1 MEKETEIKFKVDKSF
16 LSKIKYIKLTPYNEE
31 DEYFFTQK
39 MIDEDTYLRFRKK
52 KGKILLNLKDIT
64 KGTSQTKD
72 CYEADELDVEVTPE
86 QYKTMKKIF
95 EVTFP
100 VRIKVKKIR
109 HKGLFDGCEICYD
122 NVKGLGFF
130 LEIEGEREKIL
141 KLCKQFGLNLK
152 NRDMESGYAKMTLKK
167 EGFI

>member
-1 MEKETEIKFKVDKSF
+1 MEKETEIKFKINKTF
-16 LSKIKYIKLTPYNEE
+16 LKKLKKIKMKPYKEE

-52 KGKILLNLKDIT
+52 HGKIFLNLKDIT
-64 KGTSQTKD
+64 KGTKQTKD
-72 CYEADELDVEVTPE
+72 CYEANECAVEITSE
-86 QYKTMKKIF
+86 QCKQMKKMF

-109 HKGLFDGCEICYD
+109 HKGFLDGCEICYD
-122 NVKGLGFF
+122 VVEGLGIF
-130 LEIEGEREKIL
+130 LEIEGKREKIL
-141 KLCKQFGLNLK
+141 KLCKQFNLNLEK
-152 NRDMESGYAKMTLKK
+152 RDMKSGYAKMTLKK